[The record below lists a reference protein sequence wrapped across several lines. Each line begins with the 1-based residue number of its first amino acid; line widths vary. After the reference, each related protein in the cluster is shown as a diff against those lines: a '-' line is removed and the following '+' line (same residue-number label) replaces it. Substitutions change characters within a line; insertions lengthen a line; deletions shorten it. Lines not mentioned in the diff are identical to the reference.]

1 MRMGD
6 RADGGDR
13 RSSAEPP
20 AQPRTRPRLV
30 DVADLARTSKPIA
43 SRVLNQDPTLSISDE
58 LRERVWEAARSLG
71 YRPHAAARN
80 LRRSTAGAIGLLV
93 PDLTNP
99 VYARIIR
106 GAFDRAAER
115 GFVVLLVEDL
125 DGVGVDKAV
134 RELVLAA
141 RIDGLIVASSYP
153 GHPLVSVLAEY
164 AIAYV
169 FANRAVAGSSRSVVM
184 NDAEASAM
192 ALDHLAD
199 VGHRFVAHVSGPLE
213 LDPARRRA
221 QAFLDRAAE
230 RGLTAVSE
238 EAGGFL
244 ERGGAEAGLRLLERN
259 PEVTGIYTSS
269 ANQAAGVLHAAWQLG
284 IPVPDRLSVV
294 AYGDTPLADV
304 LTPPLTTITMP
315 FAEFGA
321 AAVDAVI
328 AQLEGQ
334 PPADVVVATP
344 PVLVSRASVAP
355 PSPATARLE
364 PRSGASGRRLQ
375 SR

>member
-1 MRMGD
+1 MGD
-6 RADGGDR
+6 RVDEGVR
-13 RSSAEPP
+13 RPDEVPST
-20 AQPRTRPRLV
+20 QPRVRPRLV

-43 SRVLNQDPTLSISDE
+43 SRVLNRDPTLSISGV

-115 GFVVLLVEDL
+115 GFVVLLIEDR
-125 DGVGVDKAV
+125 DGVGVDKTV

-192 ALDHLAD
+192 ALDHL
-199 VGHRFVAHVSGPLE
+199 VEMGHRSVAHVSGPLE

-221 QAFLDRAAE
+221 HAFLERAAE
-230 RGLTAVSE
+230 LGVAAVSE

-244 ERGGAEAGLRLLERN
+244 ERGGAEAGLRLLKSH
-259 PEVTGIYTSS
+259 PEVTGVYTSS

-284 IPVPDRLSVV
+284 ITGPDRLSVV
-294 AYGDTPLADV
+294 ASGDTPLADV
-304 LTPPLTTITMP
+304 LTPPLTTISMP

-321 AAVDAVI
+321 AAVDGVI

-334 PPADVVVATP
+334 PPADVVVATN

-355 PSPATARLE
+355 PPTAEVRERSAANGHRLASP
-364 PRSGASGRRLQ
+364 
-375 SR
+375 